1 MNELKHTN
9 SNYKPNS
16 SCFYIF
22 FYFLDYKR
30 SKVNQ
35 TEHDIWL
42 KAIIIDQ
49 FESVAIRPSNAKVD
63 TDRSGFNAVSTN

>member
-1 MNELKHTN
+1 MNELKHTT

-16 SCFYIF
+16 SC